1 MDSQFVLIVYGVTVT
16 EKKSESNIIEIE
28 YKQNIV
34 SKDFQKHPWFL
45 LQTVYKLDNLGAVE
59 TK

>member
-1 MDSQFVLIVYGVTVT
+1 MDSPFVLIAFSVTVT
-16 EKKSESNIIEIE
+16 EKKSKSKIIETE

-34 SKDFQKHPWFL
+34 DKKFQKHPWFP

-59 TK
+59 TE